1 MITSLGRCQL
11 SHQAFQKQL
20 NSAINDFNTFVWKDK
35 QPTSAEDVVAVMETL
50 KKDAEEIEY
59 LKSILDFYAYKIQS
73 LGKEQE
79 NEECNKN

>member
-35 QPTSAEDVVAVMETL
+35 QPTSAEDVAALMEKL
-50 KKDAEEIEY
+50 KEKAEEIEY
-59 LKSILDFYAYKIQS
+59 LKSTLDFYVYKIRS
-73 LGKEQE
+73 LEK
-79 NEECNKN
+79 

>member
-35 QPTSAEDVVAVMETL
+35 QPTSAEDVAALMEKL
-50 KKDAEEIEY
+50 KEKAEEIEY
-59 LKSILDFYAYKIQS
+59 LKNILDFYAYKIRS
-73 LGKEQE
+73 LEKERGE
-79 NEECNKN
+79 